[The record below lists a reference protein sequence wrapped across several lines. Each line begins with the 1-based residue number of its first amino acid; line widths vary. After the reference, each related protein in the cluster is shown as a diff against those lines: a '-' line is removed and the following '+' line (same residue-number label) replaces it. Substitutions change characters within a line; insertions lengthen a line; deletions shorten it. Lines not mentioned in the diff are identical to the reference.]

1 VPSLKAIRKRIQSV
15 QSTQKITRAMK
26 MVAGAR
32 LNRAQTRI
40 TELRPYAVKTQE
52 VLASI
57 TASSSPAPAG
67 AEGGGYASSPA
78 LLGAKVAVVAGVA
91 AGVTVGAVAG
101 ALEGAGDVGWS
112 EAAAHPLLED
122 RPEKRVLI
130 LVLTSDR
137 GLCGAF
143 NTNIN
148 KRAEREWRERTAA
161 GQEVKLVVVGRKGR
175 DYMARRNAPVL
186 EFLPGVWDKLNLETA
201 QQVGR
206 AVLGPFNRKEVDAIY
221 LVYNEFK
228 SAMTQ
233 HVVGERLIPVAPGA
247 AAAAPTSDDASAPPT
262 EYIFEPDKGALLR
275 QLLPMY
281 VDISILRALYE
292 SQASEFGARMTAM
305 DAATKNA
312 KEMIGALT
320 LQYNKARQ
328 ASITKEL
335 MEIIGGSEALKE

>member
-40 TELRPYAVKTQE
+40 TELRPYAVKTQQ
-52 VLASI
+52 VLSSI
-57 TASSSPAPAG
+57 TVAPPKPTILY
-67 AEGGGYASSPA
+67 EGGAAPSPA
-78 LLGAKVAVVAGVA
+78 LLAATAGVAVAVTAGVVAGA
-91 AGVTVGAVAG
+91 MGT
-101 ALEGAGDVGWS
+101 EGGHAEAGWS
-112 EAAAHPLLED
+112 ETPAHPLLED
-122 RPEKRVLI
+122 RPEKRVLM

-161 GQEVKLVVVGRKGR
+161 GQEVQLVIVGRKGR
-175 DYMARRNAPVL
+175 DYMTRRHAPVL
-186 EFLPGVWDKLNLETA
+186 EYLAGVWDKLGLETA
-201 QQVGR
+201 QSVGR
-206 AVLGPFNRKEVDAIY
+206 AVLGPLTRREVDAIY

-228 SAMTQ
+228 SAMSQ
-233 HVVGERLIPVAPGA
+233 NVVVERLLPVESRVPVAPPEEGTQ
-247 AAAAPTSDDASAPPT
+247 PM
-262 EYIFEPDKGALLR
+262 EFIYEPDKSAMLQ
-275 QLLPMY
+275 QLVPMY

-312 KEMIGALT
+312 KEMISALT

>member
-1 VPSLKAIRKRIQSV
+1 VPSLKAIRKRISSV

-32 LNRAQTRI
+32 LTRAQQRI
-40 TELRPYAVKTQE
+40 VELRPYAVKTQA
-52 VLASI
+52 VLAEIAAARKDGSE
-57 TASSSPAPAG
+57 G
-67 AEGGGYASSPA
+67 AER
-78 LLGAKVAVVAGVA
+78 A
-91 AGVTVGAVAG
+91 AAQA
-101 ALEGAGDVGWS
+101 
-112 EAAAHPLLED
+112 EAAAPWDATPAHPLLVD
-122 RPEKRVLI
+122 RPEKRVL
-130 LVLTSDR
+130 LVVLTSDR

-148 KRAEREWRERTAA
+148 KRAEREWRQRESA
-161 GQEVKLVVVGRKGR
+161 GQDPKVVLVGRKGR
-175 DYMARRNAPVL
+175 DYMTRRNAPVL
-186 EFLPGVWDKLNLETA
+186 EFLPSVWDKLGLETA
-201 QQVGR
+201 QRVS
-206 AVLGPFNRKEVDAIY
+206 ATILGPFNRNEVDAIY

-233 HVVGERLIPVAPGA
+233 QVVVERLLPVQQPVKSGKAAKDDGA
-247 AAAAPTSDDASAPPT
+247 GDANASGAG
-262 EYIFEPDKGALLR
+262 EFIFEPDKSALLER
-275 QLLPMY
+275 LVPMY

-292 SQASEFGARMTAM
+292 SQASELGARMTAM

-328 ASITKEL
+328 AAITKEL